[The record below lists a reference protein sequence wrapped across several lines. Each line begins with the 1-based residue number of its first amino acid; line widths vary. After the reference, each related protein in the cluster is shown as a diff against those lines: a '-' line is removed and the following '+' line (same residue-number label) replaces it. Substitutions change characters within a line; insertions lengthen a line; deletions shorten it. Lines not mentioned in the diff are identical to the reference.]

1 MFELKRFLDSLVD
14 ENHPFRRGPN
24 LWEGSAM
31 SLLKP
36 RRIKLFTPR
45 STGWEEQQMRFYF
58 MRLNKN

>member
-1 MFELKRFLDSLVD
+1 MFELKRFLDSLVE

-31 SLLKP
+31 SLLKR
-36 RRIKLFTPR
+36 RRIKLFTPQDR
-45 STGWEEQQMRFYF
+45 GWEEQQMRFYF